1 MPPAEPTPRRRPRR
15 PSAAELE
22 RRRRAAKLEAQEAQ
36 EAEDRAE
43 LDELRGLAIRVFL
56 GLSVGVVLLDSL
68 GRLFRDPAFRI
79 DPLVFGMVFGTL
91 LALLGLEG
99 ASKLLGK

>member
-1 MPPAEPTPRRRPRR
+1 MAEPDAPTPTPRRSRKRR
-15 PSAAELE
+15 PTAAELE
-22 RRRRAAKLEAQEAQ
+22 AQRKQREELEER
-36 EAEDRAE
+36 EEREE
-43 LDELRGLAIRVFL
+43 LGELRALSIKVFL
-56 GLSVGVVLLDSL
+56 ALSVSMVLLDAL

-79 DPLVFGMVFGTL
+79 EPLVFGMVFGTL